1 MSTPNLKTQMEANF
15 PGMEVRVRRSRLSDG
30 QVVYRA
36 SSPSGH
42 LEVEASV
49 GGRRNYV
56 QGLVELRGTR
66 ITITANPD
74 DLLDLREVLLSFW
87 GDVGIALG
95 MIDDVLGCDPDRP
108 AQLVREDLH
117 GGLVG
122 VAPLAPPSEDV
133 GGVVAGHDRDVSPSD
148 RDPKV

>member
-1 MSTPNLKTQMEANF
+1 MSTPNLKSQMETNF
-15 PGMEVRVRRSRLSDG
+15 PGMEVRFRRSRLSDG

-36 SSPSGH
+36 CSPSGH

-56 QGLVELRGTR
+56 QGLLDLRGSR
-66 ITITANPD
+66 ITVSASPD

-87 GDVGIALG
+87 GDLGIALG
-95 MIDDVLGCDPDRP
+95 MIDDVLGRNPDRP

-117 GGLVG
+117 GSLVG
-122 VAPLAPPSEDV
+122 VPPLAPLAEDV
-133 GGVVAGHDRDVSPSD
+133 GGVVASHDGNVSPSD